1 MILLVIIFSLL
12 ILGATIYQYNN
23 QSNDYNE
30 RRLERKE
37 NQVKNHINFILKRDS
52 VDSEFDKLKDNLF
65 TDFTSIAEIHKV
77 EYALF
82 NLKGKSIF
90 FSYVYDNNSNSNYNL
105 SDQIIKNLYNSNNKR
120 LIVQNE
126 EEVGKFQSSY
136 SILYNNKNEPF
147 SILYFPYFEDIS
159 FSTTEL
165 NTFLLTLY
173 QIYFSM
179 IIISIL
185 IAFLMSRLITFPLE
199 KIREKI
205 DQTGIMKSNQK
216 IYLTN
221 ASKEIDSLVNS
232 YNSMVDTLELN
243 LEKLA
248 ESERKQAW
256 QEMAKQV
263 AHEIKNP
270 LTPMRLNI
278 QSFQKEFNSND
289 NKNKKKVDIFSKALI
304 EQIDTMSRVA
314 NSFSDF
320 ATLPS
325 TKIEILDITEITK
338 LAINIFEKNVITII
352 HPNKPLYHSIDR
364 NQWIRVMTNLTQNAL
379 QSIPSYRN
387 PQIKITIREKNK
399 EIEIVIS
406 DNGMG
411 IEVENKNK
419 IFEPRFTTKSGGMGL
434 GLGIVKKIIESLNGH
449 IEFQSKLNK
458 GTDFIIKLKKN
469 EI

>member
-12 ILGATIYQYNN
+12 ILGATFYQYNN
-23 QSNDYNE
+23 QSADYNE

-52 VDSEFDKLKDNLF
+52 IYNKFQKIKDNLF
-65 TDFTSIAEIHKV
+65 TDFSSIAEIHKV

-82 NLKGKSIF
+82 DLKGGPIF
-90 FSYVYDNNSNSNYNL
+90 FSYVLNNTSISNYKLSEQIIYDLNLSNS
-105 SDQIIKNLYNSNNKR
+105 KR
-120 LIVQNE
+120 LVVQNKE
-126 EEVGKFQSSY
+126 EIGKFQSSY
-136 SILYNNKNEPF
+136 SILHNNKNEPF

-199 KIREKI
+199 KIRQKI

-232 YNSMVDTLELN
+232 YNSMIDTLELN

-289 NKNKKKVDIFSKALI
+289 LENKKKLDVFSKALI

-325 TKIEILDITEITK
+325 NKIEILDIIEITK
-338 LAINIFEKNVITII
+338 LAIDIFEKNVISFI
-352 HPNKPLYHSIDR
+352 HPKQPINHSIDR
-364 NQWIRVMTNLTQNAL
+364 NQWIRVITNLIQNAF
-379 QSIPSYRN
+379 QSIPNYRE
-387 PQIKITIREKNK
+387 PQIKISIIEKSQ
-399 EIEIVIS
+399 EIQIIIS
-406 DNGMG
+406 DNGLG
-411 IEVENKNK
+411 IKVENKNK

-434 GLGIVKKIIESLNGH
+434 GLGIVKKIIESLNGE
-449 IEFQSKLNK
+449 IEFQSNLNK